1 MASSLTTRGLFLSF
15 DGVDGAGKSTQSQRL
30 AAWLR
35 GQGYMV
41 TTCRDPGGTHAG
53 DRIRQLLL
61 DRATGA
67 LSPLTETFLYMAS
80 RCQLV
85 HEVIRPALDRGEIV
99 LCDRFVLST
108 VVYQGYAGDL
118 SPDLCWELGRIA
130 TNQTLPDL
138 TLVFEMPVEA
148 ALARKQGP
156 DDRMEDKGKAYL
168 ERVRAGFVA
177 EAKRDPEHHR
187 LIAADRSMD
196 EVQIQLQQEVTH
208 ALARHLRS

>member
-1 MASSLTTRGLFLSF
+1 MAASLATRGLFLSL
-15 DGVDGAGKSTQSQRL
+15 DGVDGAGKSTQSKLL
-30 AAWLR
+30 AEWLR
-35 GQGYMV
+35 GQGYTV

-67 LSPLTETFLYMAS
+67 ISPLTETFLYMAS

-85 HEVIRPALDRGEIV
+85 HEVIRPALERNEIV
-99 LCDRFVLST
+99 LCDRFILST

-138 TLVFEMPVEA
+138 TLVFEMPVTV
-148 ALARKQGP
+148 ALSRKQGP
-156 DDRMEDKGKAYL
+156 DDRMEDKGIAFL

-177 EAKRDPEHHR
+177 ETKRDPAHHR
-187 LIAADRSMD
+187 LIAADRSID
-196 EVQIQLQQEVTH
+196 EVQQQLQEEVRH
-208 ALARHLRS
+208 ALARHLRP